1 MTRLVAVAV
10 ALLACVACLGTASL
24 GASHLGLWLQSHMVA
39 RWFVPACNV
48 VVFGSLGI
56 QGLRRKKTAVEE
68 DERLTPLVRR
78 DPNTGL
84 RRL

>member
-1 MTRLVAVAV
+1 
-10 ALLACVACLGTASL
+10 
-24 GASHLGLWLQSHMVA
+24 MVA